1 MKYCTNCG
9 NELKENSNFCTNCG
23 KPTKKELEK
32 IKKIEKEK
40 KEQANEKLLLWL
52 GTFLVII
59 SSTIFAF
66 TNWENM
72 NDIFKVVFLS
82 IEALI
87 FFASSFAFKKLK
99 NDGAHKTMWFLGT
112 IFIIVILNF
121 IGEKELLGNYLSY
134 KGSGI
139 YVYLALS
146 SALCALIY
154 YLSSKFMKSK
164 TFLFF
169 GHVFLY
175 LMVISL
181 LYLFKMDKIYS
192 ESLILPVLC
201 LFNLIIII
209 INIFVKNKQTGT
221 FMSIISL
228 IFVPITLTYSVI
240 YSDSVIN
247 SIIPFVFELISL
259 FIIIKTEKNNPL
271 NYIFVILIYVLTL
284 GLVPDTID
292 LFTSSISIE
301 LFITI
306 LSLALLY
313 FILTIISD
321 KSISVMSY
329 ILTMILSYLNIF
341 CYSIRPEVAII
352 MTLIIGVIQIF
363 TIKFNDEKIKKTISE
378 LLLPITMF
386 ILIYNIFEVF
396 IDAKLELILLV
407 ASILCFLINTFINKN
422 EKETVINSIFEAFAF
437 IFLSVS
443 SIVIIFNGN
452 SLTAFLLN
460 ELLWIYYF
468 IYVLI
473 NKNIKSENIVMLILT
488 ICNLFLC
495 SIRLNIKLYYVLLFV
510 TGIIALIYMFSDK
523 IKITFKSVLKYIL
536 FSMLIILTLFD
547 IKNYSMYAVIAN
559 VLIYSLVFYM
569 YNKEGKLR
577 FIFKYIYTL
586 LGFILIYKLFNCY
599 IEKIVIANI
608 FTLVSYIIIIISMY
622 LLEIDT
628 DRKITCYT
636 PVIIL
641 PYINLVQNVDIF
653 ESIQTELILS
663 ILIIFTFIICDYVI
677 KLSKKSDKEVL
688 ELTILAMIFIYSLTE
703 ALTFSLIISIVTL
716 IYGLVKKSNP
726 LIVFGIISFVISMI
740 VNLFRIFDNLALV
753 FIILGFGIALISY
766 VFYKETKKNKN

>member
-9 NELKENSNFCTNCG
+9 NELKENSNFCTKCG

-59 SSTIFAF
+59 SSIIFAF
-66 TNWENM
+66 TNWKNM
-72 NDIFKVVFLS
+72 NDIFKVIFLS

-99 NDGAHKTMWFLGT
+99 NDGAYKTMWFLGT

-146 SALCALIY
+146 SVLCALIY

-164 TFLFF
+164 IF
-169 GHVFLY
+169 GHVFSY

-192 ESLILPVLC
+192 ENLILPVLC

-209 INIFVKNKQTGT
+209 INIFVKNKQIRT

-228 IFVPITLTYSVI
+228 IFVPITLTYSDI
-240 YSDSVIN
+240 YSDLVIN

-271 NYIFVILIYVLTL
+271 NYIFVILIYILTL
-284 GLVPDTID
+284 SLIPNIIN

-341 CYSIRPEVAII
+341 CYSVRPEVAII

-363 TIKFNDEKIKKTISE
+363 TIKFTDEKIKKTISE

-407 ASILCFLINTFINKN
+407 VSILCFLINTFINKN

-473 NKNIKSENIVMLILT
+473 NKNIKAENIVMLILT

-510 TGIIALIYMFSDK
+510 TGIITLIYMFSDK

-716 IYGLVKKSNP
+716 IYGLVKKSNS
-726 LIVFGIISFVISMI
+726 LIVFGIITFVISMI

>member
-9 NELKENSNFCTNCG
+9 NELKENSNFCTKCG

-59 SSTIFAF
+59 SSIIFAF

-72 NDIFKVVFLS
+72 NDIFKVIFLS

-164 TFLFF
+164 TFLLF

-209 INIFVKNKQTGT
+209 INIFVKNKQIRT

-259 FIIIKTEKNNPL
+259 FTIIKTEKNNPL
-271 NYIFVILIYVLTL
+271 NCIFAILIYVLTL
-284 GLVPDTID
+284 VLVPDTIN

-473 NKNIKSENIVMLILT
+473 NKNIKSENIVMLTLT

-523 IKITFKSVLKYIL
+523 IKITLSSADLEANDLDLHSFMSDSSETQSLFLSVLDKAEKDYGFITDNYQLKVETYALDNGTFMLTITRSRSKNEPERKKFKVSRKVPNMSTASLIYRFNTFEDFCNFAEFLSTSELGNVDKISKSSLLYSYNDYYYLIFNDVNVKYPNLRSFYSAITEFGTYIEYSDAL
-536 FSMLIILTLFD
+536 AAKLHETATLII
-547 IKNYSMYAVIAN
+547 KNHVVKVAT
-559 VLIYSLVFYM
+559 
-569 YNKEGKLR
+569 
-577 FIFKYIYTL
+577 KY
-586 LGFILIYKLFNCY
+586 F
-599 IEKIVIANI
+599 
-608 FTLVSYIIIIISMY
+608 
-622 LLEIDT
+622 
-628 DRKITCYT
+628 
-636 PVIIL
+636 
-641 PYINLVQNVDIF
+641 
-653 ESIQTELILS
+653 
-663 ILIIFTFIICDYVI
+663 
-677 KLSKKSDKEVL
+677 
-688 ELTILAMIFIYSLTE
+688 
-703 ALTFSLIISIVTL
+703 
-716 IYGLVKKSNP
+716 VK
-726 LIVFGIISFVISMI
+726 
-740 VNLFRIFDNLALV
+740 
-753 FIILGFGIALISY
+753 
-766 VFYKETKKNKN
+766 

>member
-9 NELKENSNFCTNCG
+9 NELKENSNFCTKCG
-23 KPTKKELEK
+23 KPTKKEIEK
-32 IKKIEKEK
+32 MKKIEKEK
-40 KEQANEKLLLWL
+40 KEENNEKLLLWL

-59 SSTIFAF
+59 SSIIFAF

-72 NDIFKVVFLS
+72 NDIFKVIFLIIES
-82 IEALI
+82 II

-121 IGEKELLGNYLSY
+121 IGDKELLGNYLSY

-164 TFLFF
+164 VFLIF
-169 GHVFLY
+169 GHIFSY
-175 LMVISL
+175 LIVVSL

-192 ESLILPVLC
+192 ENLVLPILC
-201 LFNLIIII
+201 LFNLILIIVNVFI
-209 INIFVKNKQTGT
+209 KNKQLNT
-221 FMSIISL
+221 FMIILSL
-228 IFVPITLTYSVI
+228 IFIPITLTYFGI
-240 YSDSVIN
+240 YSESTLSLIL
-247 SIIPFVFELISL
+247 SFTFEIISL
-259 FIIIKTEKNNPL
+259 FMLINFEKDNPL
-271 NYIFVILIYVLTL
+271 NYIFAILIYLLTVR
-284 GLVPDTID
+284 LVPNLINLLTNN
-292 LFTSSISIE
+292 ISIK

-306 LSLALLY
+306 LSFTLLY

-321 KSISVMSY
+321 KSISTMAY
-329 ILTMILSYLNIF
+329 IFTIILSYFNIF
-341 CYSIRPEVAII
+341 YCNIRPEVTII
-352 MTLIIGVIQIF
+352 MTLVISMLLVF
-363 TIKFNDEKIKKTISE
+363 TIKFSDEKVKKTISE
-378 LLLPITMF
+378 LLLPVSMF
-386 ILIYNIFEVF
+386 MLIYNIFDVF
-396 IDAKLELILLV
+396 MDSKLELILLV

-422 EKETVINSIFEAFAF
+422 EKEPIINSIFEAFAF

-468 IYVLI
+468 LYVLI
-473 NKNIKSENIVMLILT
+473 NKNNISENIIMLILT
-488 ICNLFLC
+488 ICNLLLC
-495 SIRLNIKLYYVLLFV
+495 SIRLDIKLYYVLLFI

-523 IKITFKSVLKYIL
+523 IKITFKSILKYIL

-547 IKNYSMYAVIAN
+547 IKNYSAYAVIAN

-569 YNKEGKLR
+569 YNKEGKLK

-653 ESIQTELILS
+653 KSIQTELILS
-663 ILIIFTFIICDYVI
+663 ILIIFTFVICDYVI
-677 KLSKKSDKEVL
+677 KLNKKSDKEIL
-688 ELTILAMIFIYSLTE
+688 ELTILSIIFIYSLTE
-703 ALTFSLIISIVTL
+703 ALTFSLIISIVSI
-716 IYGLVKKSNP
+716 IYGLIKKENS
-726 LIVFGIISFVISMI
+726 LTFFGIITFIVSMI
-740 VNLFRIFDNLALV
+740 INLFRIFDNLALV

>member
-9 NELKENSNFCTNCG
+9 NELKENSNFCTKCG

-59 SSTIFAF
+59 SSIIFAF

-72 NDIFKVVFLS
+72 NDIFKVIFLS

-99 NDGAHKTMWFLGT
+99 NDGAYKTMWFLGT

-164 TFLFF
+164 TFLLF

-209 INIFVKNKQTGT
+209 INIFVKNKQIRT

-259 FIIIKTEKNNPL
+259 FTIIKTEKNNPL
-271 NYIFVILIYVLTL
+271 NCIFAILIYVLTL
-284 GLVPDTID
+284 VLVPDTIN

-523 IKITFKSVLKYIL
+523 IKITLSSADLEANDLDLHSFMSDSSETQSLFLSVLDKAEKDYGFITDNYQLKVETYALDNGTFMLTITRSRSKNEPERKKFKVSRKVPNMSTASLIYRFNTFEDFCNFAEFLSTSELGNVDKISKSSLLYSYNDYYYLIFNDVNVKYPNLRSFYSAITEFGTYIEYSDAL
-536 FSMLIILTLFD
+536 AAKLHETATLII
-547 IKNYSMYAVIAN
+547 KNHVVKVAT
-559 VLIYSLVFYM
+559 
-569 YNKEGKLR
+569 
-577 FIFKYIYTL
+577 KY
-586 LGFILIYKLFNCY
+586 F
-599 IEKIVIANI
+599 
-608 FTLVSYIIIIISMY
+608 
-622 LLEIDT
+622 
-628 DRKITCYT
+628 
-636 PVIIL
+636 
-641 PYINLVQNVDIF
+641 
-653 ESIQTELILS
+653 
-663 ILIIFTFIICDYVI
+663 
-677 KLSKKSDKEVL
+677 
-688 ELTILAMIFIYSLTE
+688 
-703 ALTFSLIISIVTL
+703 
-716 IYGLVKKSNP
+716 VK
-726 LIVFGIISFVISMI
+726 
-740 VNLFRIFDNLALV
+740 
-753 FIILGFGIALISY
+753 
-766 VFYKETKKNKN
+766 

>member
-1 MKYCTNCG
+1 MNYCTNCG
-9 NELKENSNFCTNCG
+9 NELKENNNFCTKCG

-32 IKKIEKEK
+32 IKKREKER
-40 KEQANEKLLLWL
+40 EEESNEKLLLWL

-59 SSTIFAF
+59 SSIIFAF
-66 TNWENM
+66 TNWKNM
-72 NDIFKVVFLS
+72 DDIFKVIFLI
-82 IEALI
+82 IESLI

-99 NDGAHKTMWFLGT
+99 NDCSYKTMWFLGT

-121 IGEKELLGNYLSY
+121 IGEKELLGNCLSY

-139 YVYLALS
+139 YVYLSLS
-146 SALCALIY
+146 SVLCALIY
-154 YLSSKFMKSK
+154 YLSSKFIKSK
-164 TFLFF
+164 VFLIF
-169 GHVFLY
+169 GHIFSY
-175 LMVISL
+175 LMVVSL
-181 LYLFKMDKIYS
+181 LYLFKIDKIYS
-192 ESLILPVLC
+192 ENLVLPILC
-201 LFNLIIII
+201 LFNLILIIL
-209 INIFVKNKQTGT
+209 NIFVKSKQLNT
-221 FMSIISL
+221 FMVIVSL
-228 IFVPITLTYSVI
+228 IFVPITLTYFGI
-240 YSDSVIN
+240 YSK
-247 SIIPFVFELISL
+247 SILSLTLSFTFEIISL
-259 FIIIKTEKNNPL
+259 FILINFKKDNPL
-271 NYIFVILIYVLTL
+271 NYIFAILIYMLTIKL
-284 GLVPDTID
+284 LPNSVD
-292 LFTSSISIE
+292 LLTSNISTK

-306 LSLALLY
+306 LLFTLLY

-321 KSISVMSY
+321 KSISTMAY
-329 ILTMILSYLNIF
+329 IFTIILSYFNIF
-341 CYSIRPEVAII
+341 YCNIRPEVSII
-352 MTLIIGVIQIF
+352 MTIVISILLMF
-363 TIKFNDEKIKKTISE
+363 TIKFNDEKVKKTISE
-378 LLLPITMF
+378 LLLPVSMF
-386 ILIYNIFEVF
+386 ILIYNIFDVF

-407 ASILCFLINTFINKN
+407 ASILCFLINTIINKN
-422 EKETVINSIFEAFAF
+422 EKENIINSIFYAFAF

-468 IYVLI
+468 LYVLI

-488 ICNLFLC
+488 ICNLLLC
-495 SIRLNIKLYYVLLFV
+495 SIRLDIKLYYVLLFI

-523 IKITFKSVLKYIL
+523 IKITFKSTLKYIL
-536 FSMLIILTLFD
+536 FSMLIILTLFN
-547 IKNYSMYAVIAN
+547 IKNYSTYAVIAN

-577 FIFKYIYTL
+577 FIFKYIYSL

-608 FTLVSYIIIIISMY
+608 FTLISYIIIIISMY

-628 DRKITCYT
+628 DRKTTCYI

-653 ESIQTELILS
+653 ESIQAELILS

-677 KLSKKSDKEVL
+677 KLSKKSDKDVL
-688 ELTILAMIFIYSLTE
+688 ELTILSIMFIYSLTE
-703 ALTFSLIISIVTL
+703 ALTFSLIISIVSI
-716 IYGLVKKSNP
+716 IYGLMKKEKS
-726 LIVFGIISFVISMI
+726 LTFFGIITFVLSMI
-740 VNLFRIFDNLALV
+740 INLFRIFNNLALV